1 MSVTLI
7 LPIYIIAN
15 HQKEQ
20 YVNLHLLQKT
30 FERSILNM
38 LKLLSVLK
46 LGGIKN
52 MEESLT
58 HITHPSQ
65 FQIGKKFKGMIKR
78 TKKSFF
84 DEKIQ
89 EITSKNKYSWDL
101 MNWVKK
107 YKLPAMEVIQF
118 NRYLYIK
125 LEDLQQALYQTFN
138 LAQDHHINLYLLDE
152 VLSQPQ
158 FEWLHFSQAEF
169 TSTIKKYSSLFIS
182 EPNHILWSYLK
193 ILATNNKCI
202 TKFVNITSTC
212 INL

>member
-1 MSVTLI
+1 
-7 LPIYIIAN
+7 
-15 HQKEQ
+15 
-20 YVNLHLLQKT
+20 
-30 FERSILNM
+30 M

-125 LEDLQQALYQTFN
+125 LEDL
-138 LAQDHHINLYLLDE
+138 
-152 VLSQPQ
+152 
-158 FEWLHFSQAEF
+158 
-169 TSTIKKYSSLFIS
+169 
-182 EPNHILWSYLK
+182 
-193 ILATNNKCI
+193 
-202 TKFVNITSTC
+202 
-212 INL
+212 